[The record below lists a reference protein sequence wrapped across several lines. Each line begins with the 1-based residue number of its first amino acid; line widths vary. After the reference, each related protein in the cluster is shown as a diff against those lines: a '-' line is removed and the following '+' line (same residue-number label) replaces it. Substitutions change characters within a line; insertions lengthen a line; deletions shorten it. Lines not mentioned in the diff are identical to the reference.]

1 MKDNSFYFKWKSFL
15 LGFFFGI
22 VGVLITLFAQEERR
36 DKIYS
41 SVIGFFIGIFTAML
55 MLKYGVVS
63 FPKS

>member
-15 LGFFFGI
+15 LGFIFGI
-22 VGVLITLFAQEERR
+22 LGVLITLFAMEERR

-55 MLKYGVVS
+55 MVKYGVVKL
-63 FPKS
+63 P